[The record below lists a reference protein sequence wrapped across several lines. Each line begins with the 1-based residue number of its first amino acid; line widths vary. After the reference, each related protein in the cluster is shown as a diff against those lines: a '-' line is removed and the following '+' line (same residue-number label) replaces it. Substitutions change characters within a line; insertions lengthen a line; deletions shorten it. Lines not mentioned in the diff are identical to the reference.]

1 MRTGISAVP
10 IEGVRTSVFV
20 VPTERP
26 ESDGTLS
33 WDHTTLVLV
42 RLLAGGEEGLGYTYA
57 SEAAARIVEGTLLD
71 AVVGADAM
79 AIPAVWNR
87 MRRSIRNLAQPGVA
101 FNAISAVD
109 TALWDLKARL
119 LGVPLVTLFGDAR
132 DEVPVYASGG
142 FTSYDERELVTQL
155 ERWAEE
161 GFRFVKMKV
170 GRDPIQD
177 IGRVRAARRAIG
189 KHAALFVDA
198 NGAYS
203 RKLALAQS
211 RAFQDAGV
219 TWFEE
224 PVSSD
229 DLPGLHFVRDRV
241 PAGMDVAAG
250 EYGYAPIYFH
260 RMLEAGAVDVL
271 QADATRCGG
280 FTGFLLAAALVEA
293 RSMELSAHCAPAL
306 HAHVCASLR
315 QIRHIEYFH
324 DHVRIERLLFDGVP
338 EARLGVLSPDRS
350 RPGLGLT
357 LRTRDAERFAAHAA

>member
-1 MRTGISAVP
+1 MNAGMSAAP
-10 IEGVRTSVFV
+10 IERIQTSVFV

-33 WDHTTLVLV
+33 WDHTTMVLV
-42 RLLAGGEEGLGYTYA
+42 RLSAGGQEGIGYTYA
-57 SEAAARIVEGTLLD
+57 SGAAARVVEGTL
-71 AVVGADAM
+71 ANAISGSDAM
-79 AIPAVWNR
+79 AIPAIWNK
-87 MRRSIRNLAQPGVA
+87 MRRSIRNLGQPGVA
-101 FNAISAVD
+101 FNAVSAVD
-109 TALWDLKARL
+109 AALWDLKARL

-132 DEVPVYASGG
+132 REVPAYASGG
-142 FTSYDERELVTQL
+142 FTSYDERELVEQL
-155 ERWAEE
+155 SSFAED
-161 GFRFVKMKV
+161 GFGFVKMKV
-170 GRDPIQD
+170 GRDPAED
-177 IGRVRAARRAIG
+177 VARVLAARRAIG
-189 KHAALFVDA
+189 ADTALFVDA

-203 RKLALAQS
+203 KKLALAQAL
-211 RAFQDAGV
+211 AFADAGV

-229 DLPGLHFVRDRV
+229 DLSGLHFVRDRV

-250 EYGYAPIYFH
+250 EYGYAPMYFH

-280 FTGFLLAAALVEA
+280 FSGFLIAAALVEA

-306 HAHVCASLR
+306 HIHVCASLR
-315 QIRHIEYFH
+315 QVRHVEYFH

-338 EARLGVLSPDRS
+338 EVRFGALSPDRG

-357 LRTRDAERFAAHAA
+357 LKTRDAARFAAHAA